1 MTAGAVLYVKDPYR
15 VAVIYVAAL
24 ACHPVDRDEE
34 QEWSFN
40 NHRVCDGVDPE
51 GNVFQCREPISQ

>member
-1 MTAGAVLYVKDPYR
+1 M
-15 VAVIYVAAL
+15 AVIYVAAL
-24 ACHPVDRDEE
+24 GGHPVDRDEE